1 MIFGVVHLSPSCSFQ
16 NRFVPPAHSGPSL
29 MIRRALSRSR
39 ASPVPQFAGWAT
51 GVLSA
56 VGEADPPELREPLVL
71 ELLPQAVTANSS
83 PTTHASRRRLGIV
96 EPLLVRGAIPGPS

>member
-1 MIFGVVHLSPSCSFQ
+1 MIFGVVHRPPSCSFQ

-39 ASPVPQFAGWAT
+39 ASPVPQSAGCAT

-56 VGEADPPELREPLVL
+56 DADADPAWGREPLLPVA
-71 ELLPQAVTANSS
+71 LLPQAVTASSS
-83 PTTHASRRRLGIV
+83 PTTHVSRRRLGIV
-96 EPLLVRGAIPGPS
+96 TPLLVRARYRAR